1 MRAPAHTHAFASPLK
16 TLCTLLSALLFHST
30 ILARITDAYA
40 VLPYNSTAGV
50 LCYRNTRT
58 SVEMPFIQV
67 IVIFMKILSSYE
79 RVTILQQCV

>member
-1 MRAPAHTHAFASPLK
+1 MRAPAYTYAFASPLK

-30 ILARITDAYA
+30 LARITGAYA

-67 IVIFMKILSSYE
+67 ILIFMKILSSYK